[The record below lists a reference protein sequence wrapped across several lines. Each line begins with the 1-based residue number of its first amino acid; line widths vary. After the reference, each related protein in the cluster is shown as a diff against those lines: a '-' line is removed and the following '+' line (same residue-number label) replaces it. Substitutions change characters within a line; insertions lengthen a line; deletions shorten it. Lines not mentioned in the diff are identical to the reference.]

1 MGIKMTYTQ
10 AVSLALSG
18 DSAGF
23 DFLYNAT
30 KSNKYYLALKYVKNE
45 EVAKDV
51 LQDAYIRAWKNL
63 DKLKEPEKFDSWL
76 AQIVVNTAKNELEKR
91 NHTPLDLRA
100 DAGEDEDDTEIFD
113 RAVSS
118 WDNVPELE
126 YTKEET
132 RQLVHELI
140 DSLSDEQRLVVIAF
154 ELEGLTTKEIA
165 QQLGCSEATVK
176 SRLRYGR
183 NNIKEK
189 AEELQ
194 KKGYKL
200 YSIAPLPLLLYLL
213 RKESG
218 FVAAEPA
225 TQAVLSECG
234 RNLLNNGQAPHFPQT
249 VKALGD
255 ATSAARKAAFLST
268 TAGKAVVAVTVL
280 TVAVAGTAA
289 GFIHHNRT
297 APVDN
302 IEEEETESLEESVER
317 IEESNEESIQETE
330 EIVSETIPET
340 EESAEPEET
349 LVQDE
354 VGWTDAYSMI
364 LKHIPDHSLNTVS
377 EVGLYG
383 FDKEIY
389 DNLTEEGEQF
399 EYALV
404 DLDKDGIPEL
414 LIRANTSQTTYNGMS
429 YWMIATYKKSI
440 IDGNYVEMPVMVQGK
455 QYPVTEG
462 VASVGGSRVFVT
474 MNEDMDEFFIISKSA
489 SNGDSHTYI
498 GRMEY
503 DTGLYWW
510 REEETG
516 YYTWEQEDALNEAAK
531 AYPVEIEWHPINE
544 SLELLKIFAH
554 FKSFLM
560 Q

>member
-1 MGIKMTYTQ
+1 MTYTQ
-10 AVSLALSG
+10 AVELALRG
-18 DSAGF
+18 DSSGF

-30 KSNKYYLALKYVKNE
+30 KNNKYYLALKYVKNE
-45 EVAKDV
+45 EAAKDV

-63 DKLKEPEKFDSWL
+63 DKLKEPDKFDSWL

-100 DAGEDEDDTEIFD
+100 DSGEDEEDTEIFD

-165 QQLGCSEATVK
+165 EQLGCSEATVK

-218 FVAAEPA
+218 FVSAEPA
-225 TQAVLSECG
+225 TQAVLSEC
-234 RNLLNNGQAPHFPQT
+234 RKNISKNGHAPQGAKT
-249 VKALGD
+249 AGD
-255 ATSAARKAAFLST
+255 TISAAKKVTFLST
-268 TAGKAVVAVTVL
+268 TAGKAVAAVVL

-289 GFIHHNRT
+289 GVIHHNRN
-297 APVDN
+297 APVDS
-302 IEEEETESLEESVER
+302 ISQEELQTDKESVQ
-317 IEESNEESIQETE
+317 N
-330 EIVSETIPET
+330 VPETIPET
-340 EESAEPEET
+340 EEPVETEETTEPET
-349 LVQDE
+349 PVVQDD

-364 LKHIPDHSLNTVS
+364 LQHIPDHSLNTVS

-414 LIRANTSQTTYNGMS
+414 LIRANTSSITYNGMS

-440 IDGNYVEMPVMVQGK
+440 IDDNYVEMPVMVQGK
-455 QYPVTEG
+455 QQYPVTEG

-503 DTGLYWW
+503 DSGLYWW

-516 YYTWEQEDALNEAAK
+516 YYTWEQEDELNEAAK
-531 AYPVEIEWHPINE
+531 AYSVEIEW
-544 SLELLKIFAH
+544 
-554 FKSFLM
+554 KSFDTPFEW
-560 Q
+560 